1 MSTLPGS
8 GGKDG
13 IRTHGRLATST
24 VFETAPFV
32 RSGTLPFRSIAA
44 GGGEG
49 GGRGGAGGGRAA
61 GGGGGEEGA
70 EQGGPV
76 VGQDAAVDL
85 DPVGE
90 AGVADQVEQGG
101 DGAGLGVVGAE
112 DEGGDPGLDQG
123 AGAHGAGFEGDHQ

>member
-1 MSTLPGS
+1 MSTLRGS

-44 GGGEG
+44 TGDEEGTEQSGAVGGE
-49 GGRGGAGGGRAA
+49 
-61 GGGGGEEGA
+61 
-70 EQGGPV
+70 
-76 VGQDAAVDL
+76 DAPVDL

-90 AGVADQVEQGG
+90 AGVADEVEQGG
-101 DGAGLGVVGAE
+101 DGAGPGVVGAE
-112 DEGGDPGLDQG
+112 DEAGDAGLD
-123 AGAHGAGFEGDHQ
+123 E